1 MVRLDVRKLNKLGDK
16 YGEKRNLSDFRYL
29 LYTFVLMLIVMF
41 VLPFYSVDTYSIVKK
56 PQAIWGHKIQL
67 TLGL

>member
-1 MVRLDVRKLNKLGDK
+1 M
-16 YGEKRNLSDFRYL
+16 EKRNLSDFRYL